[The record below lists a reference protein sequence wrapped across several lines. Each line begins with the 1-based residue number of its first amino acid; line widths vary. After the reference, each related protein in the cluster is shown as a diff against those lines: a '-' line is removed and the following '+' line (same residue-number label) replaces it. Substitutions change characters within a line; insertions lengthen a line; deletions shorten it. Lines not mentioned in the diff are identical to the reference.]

1 MVERKTELKR
11 RYHRH
16 KKVRELKVKL
26 ATAAGPDREKI
37 LYKIKR
43 LSPFWTEASLTQGK
57 TTVASANAGE
67 RKPSRP
73 RAPAGGGGSK
83 GGPMKGPPR
92 PKSDKN

>member
-1 MVERKTELKR
+1 MVERKMELKR
-11 RYHRH
+11 RYHRK

-37 LYKIKR
+37 VYKIKR
-43 LSPFWTEASLTQGK
+43 LSPFWTEASLTQSK
-57 TTVASANAGE
+57 QTVASANTAE

-73 RAPAGGGGSK
+73 KAAT
-83 GGPMKGPPR
+83 KGPPQKGPPK

>member
-1 MVERKTELKR
+1 MVERKMELKR

-16 KKVRELKVKL
+16 KKVRELKAKL
-26 ATAAGPDREKI
+26 ATTTGPDREKI

-57 TTVASANAGE
+57 TTVASATAE

-73 RAPAGGGGSK
+73 RAPAGGGGNK

-92 PKSDKN
+92 PRNDKN